1 MSDAPSPSDVRFT
14 RDSSAS
20 SNTFN
25 APSDEAPD
33 PAYDSAYIPPR
44 VEPLGTLPQ
53 STGMPVS
60 EFSLPVEPDR

>member
-1 MSDAPSPSDVRFT
+1 MNDAPSPSGVRFT

-20 SNTFN
+20 SNT
-25 APSDEAPD
+25 PSNEAPD
-33 PAYDSAYIPPR
+33 PACDSAYIPPR

-60 EFSLPVEPDR
+60 AFGLGEAPTR

>member
-1 MSDAPSPSDVRFT
+1 MHDAPSPSDVRFT

-20 SNTFN
+20 SNTSN

-33 PAYDSAYIPPR
+33 PACDSAYIPPR

-60 EFSLPVEPDR
+60 AFGLGEAPTR